1 MALWAEML
9 SLKFPSADQFH
20 RICSTYIIPSID
32 NYWNDH
38 KRNLI
43 QDFKDKDVV
52 VLGIVVY

>member
-1 MALWAEML
+1 ML